1 MYSKGF
7 IDLKN
12 AMEVKNLK
20 QRNKLKS
27 SYFEYLDLE
36 NVTAKKKDEKFLEHY
51 NQEILDL
58 GLKTEILQLME
69 QWKKEYNIIIKRNAI
84 DSDLVKKIKQR
95 IYEFYNNGLDKNT
108 ILQLLKG
115 EFGNRIPKNVSM
127 HNLLSDIMNSY
138 LDGITR

>member
-7 IDLKN
+7 IDLKK
-12 AMEVKNLK
+12 AMAVENLE
-20 QRNKLKS
+20 QRNKIKS

-51 NQEILDL
+51 NQEILGL

-138 LDGITR
+138 LDSITR

>member
-1 MYSKGF
+1 MYSKRF
-7 IDLKN
+7 IDLKK
-12 AMEVKNLK
+12 AIAVENLE

-36 NVTAKKKDEKFLEHY
+36 NVTAKKKDEKFLEDY
-51 NQEILDL
+51 NQEILGL

-138 LDGITR
+138 LDSITR